1 MLEMGFQKHVET
13 IIQNVKYPGEDS
25 KQAAYQALKDDDDKS
40 RSSRS
45 RIGGYSKDG
54 SSSSSRFVQSRQLP
68 SNSDDEYDDV
78 GNDRRIKSSINS
90 NNNKVKQNNIQMLL
104 FSATMSTWIYNIITK
119 HMINPVLLDATPN
132 NDGEMTHLPESI
144 HHLCMPYPLTGKS
157 RLQSIIS
164 AIYDLTLLFGS
175 KHGGQTLVFTNTK
188 VEADQILA
196 SDLLNGK
203 SDQKYMMIMKKHVD
217 DERDNNHDISIE
229 YDDGGDKD
237 DQRQPTS
244 TFSLS
249 STIST
254 TTTTTRKTTTTTD
267 TSSSS
272 STTTYPS
279 SRLSLQPRTLHGGMT
294 QHSRQRTIQDFKDGK
309 FQLLIATD
317 IASRGLDVKDV
328 DLIIQTQLPDD
339 YDTFVH
345 RVGRT
350 GRAGRNG
357 TSILLYN
364 NGDSKYKSTNSNR
377 QSSSSSSSSSSS
389 GSSSSSSKSSS
400 SAVDF
405 QKQLT
410 KDQQRIIEFEH
421 ALNIKLHSI
430 DPYTKSNILDALNNY
445 QQRRFDRLQQKQ
457 QPRYHQQ
464 QTYQQQQ
471 PSNQEKNSEAYKS
484 SFIISDINTEVQ
496 IPLITPDK
504 LTGTQISDKPTRLSL
519 FKSLKKRIVLENNND
534 NNIGSSSRSSSS
546 SSSNVDNTNTN
557 DDDDDD
563 DDDDDT
569 VENNRNS
576 KSLLYTN
583 IYGSDDSDYTFNDE
597 NDGYDDDDDVVDIDK
612 GIKGLQWKGT
622 EDPDE
627 LRRVQNDILREKYRI
642 EQSSGVM
649 SDMSTMDRER
659 AKLLLDRSAKKK
671 DKRAEYYKKVKLE
684 KEKALNSF

>member
-25 KQAAYQALKDDDDKS
+25 KQAAYQALRDDDDKS
-40 RSSRS
+40 RSSSSRS
-45 RIGGYSKDG
+45 GGYSKDG
-54 SSSSSRFVQSRQLP
+54 STSSSSRSSSTSSSRFVQSRQLP
-68 SNSDDEYDDV
+68 SNSDDEYDDI
-78 GNDRRIKSSINS
+78 GNDRRSKSSINS

-119 HMINPVLLDATPN
+119 HMINPVLLDAAPN

-144 HHLCMPYPLTGKS
+144 HHLCMPYPLIGKS

-175 KHGGQTLVFTNTK
+175 KYGGQTLVFTNTK

-203 SDQKYMMIMKKHVD
+203 SDQKYMMMMKHVD
-217 DERDNNHDISIE
+217 DERDNDHSN
-229 YDDGGDKD
+229 DGGDKD
-237 DQRQPTS
+237 DQRQSTS
-244 TFSLS
+244 TFSS
-249 STIST
+249 SS
-254 TTTTTRKTTTTTD
+254 TTTD

-272 STTTYPS
+272 SSSSTTYPS

-294 QHSRQRTIQDFKDGK
+294 QHARQRTIQDFKDGK

-364 NGDSKYKSTNSNR
+364 NGDSKYKSTTSNR
-377 QSSSSSSSSSSS
+377 QSSSSSSSS
-389 GSSSSSSKSSS
+389 
-400 SAVDF
+400 VDF

-421 ALNIKLHSI
+421 ALKIKLHSI
-430 DPYTKSNILDALNNY
+430 DPYTKSDIIEALNNY
-445 QQRRFDRLQQKQ
+445 QQRRYDRLQQKK
-457 QPRYHQQ
+457 QPHHHQQ

-471 PSNQEKNSEAYKS
+471 PSNQEENSKAGKS
-484 SFIISDINTEVQ
+484 SFLISDKNTEVQ

-504 LTGTQISDKPTRLSL
+504 LTRTQICDKPTRLSL
-519 FKSLKKRIVLENNND
+519 FKSLKKRIVLENNN
-534 NNIGSSSRSSSS
+534 NNNGISS
-546 SSSNVDNTNTN
+546 SSSNVDDTN
-557 DDDDDD
+557 DDDDI
-563 DDDDDT
+563 

-583 IYGSDDSDYTFNDE
+583 IYGSDDNDDTFNDE
-597 NDGYDDDDDVVDIDK
+597 DDDDDDDDVDIDE

-649 SDMSTMDRER
+649 SDMSAMDRER